1 MEDGDGDLRW
11 RSSLKPFKAGVRGR
25 LGRRYRAPKGGAQGG
40 RYKGEKVKKKII
52 THFKTLNYLKNVMRY
67 VKFKKDVTTLILF
80 ATAGLHNYES

>member
-40 RYKGEKVKKKII
+40 RYRPVYGGKGYKSLFTLPMASLCRGL
-52 THFKTLNYLKNVMRY
+52 TH
-67 VKFKKDVTTLILF
+67 
-80 ATAGLHNYES
+80 

>member
-40 RYKGEKVKKKII
+40 RYRPVRGK
-52 THFKTLNYLKNVMRY
+52 R
-67 VKFKKDVTTLILF
+67 LIRKLF
-80 ATAGLHNYES
+80 GIFVLSS

>member
-40 RYKGEKVKKKII
+40 RYKGEKVNYHYRSFII
-52 THFKTLNYLKNVMRY
+52 MFYIFH
-67 VKFKKDVTTLILF
+67 
-80 ATAGLHNYES
+80 